1 MQSMILF
8 EFCDIF
14 RCNGIKVEN
23 KSVIGI
29 LSKDIT
35 EDGLHLSVRDPPL
48 LKDAIKDK
56 C

>member
-1 MQSMILF
+1 MQSVLFF

-35 EDGLHLSVRDPPL
+35 EDVFHFLSAV
-48 LKDAIKDK
+48 
-56 C
+56 